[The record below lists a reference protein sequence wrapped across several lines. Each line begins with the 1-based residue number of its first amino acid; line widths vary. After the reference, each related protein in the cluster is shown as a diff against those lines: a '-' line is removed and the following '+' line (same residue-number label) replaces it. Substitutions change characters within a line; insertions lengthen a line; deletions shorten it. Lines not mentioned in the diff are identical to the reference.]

1 MNAQVATSHHCSPEH
16 RDSEVVSPELVLVDP
31 VMAAAARQRLPE
43 AADSLTRAIRVAAR
57 SSTPDSKALVA
68 LATAALEMA
77 DESLPPFGGRGARSW
92 GIVGG
97 VAAATVIV
105 LLLLDVHVQVG
116 RTPASA
122 ETAAIGKP
130 PVDQSTKGQH
140 AQRGET
146 QQPSSSSGRL
156 GHRAAPQSR
165 RFAWAPTP
173 SASGYHIELFRGTG
187 RVFSS
192 DTIRPQITIPAHWRL
207 GGQRRSLTP
216 GEYRWYVWP
225 VVSGQ
230 RASQAIVQ
238 AKLVVPSG

>member
-1 MNAQVATSHHCSPEH
+1 MNALVATSHHRSPEH

-31 VMAAAARQRLPE
+31 VMAAAARQQLPE
-43 AADSLTRAIRVAAR
+43 AADSLTRAIRVAAQPSNR
-57 SSTPDSKALVA
+57 SSEALVA
-68 LATAALEMA
+68 LATAALEVA
-77 DESLPPFGGRGARSW
+77 DELASPSTGPRSRSW
-92 GIVGG
+92 SIVAG
-97 VAAATVIV
+97 VAAAMVV
-105 LLLLDVHVQVG
+105 GLLLLDVHVQVG

-122 ETAAIGKP
+122 DTAVIGKP
-130 PVDQSTKGQH
+130 PVGQSTKGQH
-140 AQRGET
+140 AQRKGT

-156 GHRAAPQSR
+156 GHRAAPQPR

-173 SASGYHIELFRGTG
+173 SASGYRIELFRGTE

-192 DTIRPQITIPAHWRL
+192 GTIRPQITIPAHWKL

-238 AKLVVPSG
+238 AKLVVQ